1 MLKRKTSPFHIKHH
15 HLSIIPPQAPGEQ
28 GQLAGLSRQQ
38 GLEGSGP
45 ETLLLVVHHGAQ
57 VRIDLNKLR

>member
-1 MLKRKTSPFHIKHH
+1 MFKWKTPPFHIKPH

-57 VRIDLNKLR
+57 VCIDLNKVR